1 MNTGKIEILTVT
13 MFTKVP
19 HIEQGTYDDNTK
31 QSQTL
36 AMLCEQS
43 PPEPW
48 TNVCTDGS
56 STNAIQD
63 SWAGIVIY
71 FPIGSTEAASTVTRR
86 HHSNYKADSETLM
99 MVIYLSVDSQQNSIM
114 TVFLTDALS
123 VLQTLTNNKLARIAK
138 ALQLLLSNNCRVA
151 LQWIPTQCRVPGNE
165 QADTLAKQGA
175 QTKQPGANVSYQ
187 ENAIITKASMMSSQE
202 KYAYQLLSRPE
213 QVIMVTSGKHTCI
226 KR

>member
-1 MNTGKIEILTVT
+1 MI
-13 MFTKVP
+13 
-19 HIEQGTYDDNTK
+19 
-31 QSQTL
+31 
-36 AMLCEQS
+36 CEQS

-56 STNAIQD
+56 SNNAIQD
-63 SWAGIVIY
+63 RWAGIVIY

-86 HHSNYKADSETLM
+86 HHNNYKADSEALV
-99 MVIYLSVDSQQNSIM
+99 MVIYLSVDSQQHSTM

-123 VLQTLTNNKLARIAK
+123 VLQTLTNKKLSRIAK
-138 ALQLLLSNNCRVA
+138 VLQLLLSNNCRVA
-151 LQWIPTQCRVPGNE
+151 LQWIPAHCRVPGNE
-165 QADTLAKQGA
+165 QAYTLAKQGA
-175 QTKQPGANVSYQ
+175 QTKQPGVNVSYQ

-213 QVIMVTSGKHTCI
+213 QVIMMTSGKHTCI